1 MESAS
6 TAPSNEHA
14 STTGSNANNSSHD
27 PARDHVTE
35 EVKDGKKPKKK
46 KTSYRY
52 VINIVSLLF

>member
-46 KTSYRY
+46 TSYRY
-52 VINIVSLLF
+52 VINILSLLF

>member
-27 PARDHVTE
+27 LARDHVTE

-46 KTSYRY
+46 KL
-52 VINIVSLLF
+52 VIDM